1 MKYDDFKAL
10 YLRFDEVFWIAD
22 WLGAKLHRIYR
33 SGGAKKPAANPTK
46 TSPKL

>member
-1 MKYDDFKAL
+1 MKNHDFKAL
-10 YLRFDEVFWIAD
+10 YLLFEEFFLFAE

-46 TSPKL
+46 TGPKL